1 MKLFEL
7 KKISWYDV
15 LIVLLSSTFL
25 IYFYGPILIAPN
37 EFLFAKYGDGFS
49 QYFNFVTYVKYSQSY
64 FEHTVANYP
73 YGEQIVYFDGQPFF
87 AALTKLLANVF
98 PFLGDY
104 VVGIMNGL
112 ALFAIWW
119 TPLLLYG
126 ILSRIDVKPIF
137 AVWGAMGIVFLEPQ
151 IFRLTGHFSLS
162 YCCAIPLTIYLLLR
176 IYEQKKVH
184 LWAGFLLFSNLM
196 WLYTHP
202 YLGLMC
208 CLLTGVVFFFYWCWN
223 FRAVAAKIN
232 YYILGF
238 VSGVLPVVIFQ
249 IVTKL
254 TDNHTSKT
262 EDVYGLFEYC
272 GAPEDVFLPNHPP
285 FKKAASEF
293 VGWNLDQTWEGW
305 SYVGVVTI
313 VTLLLVLIIG
323 ILKKIRNLRTSIE
336 STTHPAVKILF
347 LASIP
352 VLLLSWAYPFI
363 QYPALLDYVKVIT
376 QFRSLGRFSW
386 VFYYVS
392 TLVSIYYIHRG
403 ALFLKEKKQGFLAAL
418 LLFSCPLL
426 YMVEGYSAHAEVAEN
441 LDLYPN
447 YFLEK
452 NCPEVLKDGLEQ
464 INVADYQ
471 AILPLPYYYLGSGN
485 FYRTVLGGT
494 THFSMLTSIYTG
506 IPLATAFI
514 ARGDVWESR
523 NLVQLF
529 TAPYYDKKIKTD
541 FPSQKPFLITRSNYI
556 EPLSVHEQEVFDR
569 ARLISIDK
577 HGYALYALDF
587 KDLFILENNQVLD
600 KFKKTSSTLYPK
612 DDWLLEDSTADL
624 FYENFEDL
632 PSKHAFRGKGAFSAP
647 KKGSGTFVKMPLE
660 AKDKPATYKI
670 KAWVFNGEIDAMNHL
685 YIIAFG
691 ANDGGVW
698 DRLGQVRPDRA
709 PIIKGD
715 WSLVEF
721 SVNIPPN
728 KFKNLH
734 LDYYCG
740 IASKRTVYIDEVLI
754 YSGKGAVYK
763 PIRQENDRVEE
774 LIYNGH
780 HVLRKEASIAR

>member
-1 MKLFEL
+1 MKFFEL

-15 LIVLLSSTFL
+15 LVVLLSSTFL

-37 EFLFAKYGDGFS
+37 EFLFTKYGDGFS
-49 QYFNFVTYVKYSQSY
+49 QYFNFTTYVKYSQSY
-64 FEHTVANYP
+64 FEHTGANYP

-87 AALTKLLANVF
+87 AALTKLLSTIF
-98 PFLGDY
+98 PFLGNY
-104 VVGIMNGL
+104 TVGIMNSL

-126 ILSRIDVKPIF
+126 ILSRIDVKPIL

-176 IYEQKKVH
+176 IYEQERAR
-184 LWAGFLLFSNLM
+184 LWTGVLLFSNLM

-208 CLLTGVVFFFYWCWN
+208 CLLTVMVLFFYWCWN
-223 FRAVAAKIN
+223 LSAVMKCIN

-238 VSGVLPVVIFQ
+238 VSGLLPILIFQ
-249 IVTKL
+249 TLTRL
-254 TDNHTSKT
+254 TDKHTSKT

-285 FKKAASEF
+285 FKKTASEL

-305 SYVGVVTI
+305 SYVGVVTML
-313 VTLLLVLIIG
+313 TLLLVFILG
-323 ILKKIRNLRTSIE
+323 ILKKIWNLKKRTK
-336 STTHPAVKILF
+336 STSHPTVKILF
-347 LASIP
+347 WASIP
-352 VLLLSWAYPFI
+352 ILFLSWAYPFI
-363 QYPALLDYVKVIT
+363 QYPALLDSVKIIK

-403 ALFLKEKKQGFLAAL
+403 ALFLKDKKQGFLAAL
-418 LLFSCPLL
+418 LLFFGPLL
-426 YMVEGYSAHAEVAEN
+426 YMVEGYSAHAEIAEN
-441 LDLYPN
+441 LDKYPN

-452 NCPEVLKDGLEQ
+452 NCPKVLTDALAE
-464 INVADYQ
+464 INPADYQ

-485 FYRTVLGGT
+485 FYRTILGGT

-529 TAPYYDKKIKTD
+529 TAPYYDKKIKAD

-556 EPLSVHEQEVFDR
+556 EPLTVHEQQVFDR

-577 HGYALYALDF
+577 QGYALYALNF
-587 KDLFILENNQVLD
+587 EDLFVQENNQVLEE
-600 KFKKTSSTLYPK
+600 FKENLERLHPK
-612 DDWLLEDSTADL
+612 GDWWIEDSTAAL
-624 FYENFEDL
+624 FYEGFESL
-632 PSKHAFRGKGAFSAP
+632 SSTQAFRGQGAFSAP
-647 KKGSGTFVKMPLE
+647 KSGAGTFVKMPLE
-660 AKDKPATYKI
+660 ASTKARTYQI

-685 YIIAFG
+685 HVIAFG

-698 DRLGQVRPDRA
+698 ERLGQTRPDRT
-709 PIIKGD
+709 PIINGD
-715 WSLVEF
+715 WSLIEF
-721 SVNIPPN
+721 SVHIPPN
-728 KFKNLH
+728 KFKTLH

-740 IASKRTVYIDEVLI
+740 INSKQTVYIDDVLI
-754 YSGKGAVYK
+754 YSGEGAVYK
-763 PIRQENDRVEE
+763 LIREEKGQVKE

-780 HVLRKEASIAR
+780 QVLRKDE

>member
-15 LIVLLSSTFL
+15 LIVLLSSIFL
-25 IYFYGPILIAPN
+25 VYFYGPILIAPN
-37 EFLFAKYGDGFS
+37 EFLFTKYGDGFS
-49 QYFNFVTYVKYSQSY
+49 QYFNFTTYVKYSQSY
-64 FEHTVANYP
+64 FEHTVINYP
-73 YGEQIVYFDGQPFF
+73 YGEQIVYIDGQPFF
-87 AALTKLLANVF
+87 GAVTKLLATIF

-104 VVGIMNGL
+104 TVGIMNGL

-126 ILSRIDVKPIF
+126 ILSRIDVKPIL

-176 IYEQKKVH
+176 MYEQEKTRF
-184 LWAGFLLFSNLM
+184 WTGLLMLSNLM

-208 CLLTGVVFFFYWCWN
+208 CLLTGMVVFFYWCWN
-223 FRAVAAKIN
+223 FRVVATKLS
-232 YYILGF
+232 YYLLGL
-238 VSGVLPVVIFQ
+238 VSGVLPVAIFQ
-249 IVTKL
+249 IVTLL
-254 TDNHTSKT
+254 TDKHTSKT

-285 FKKAASEF
+285 FKKTVEQLL
-293 VGWNLDQTWEGW
+293 GWNLEQTWEGW
-305 SYVGVVTI
+305 SYVGLLTI
-313 VTLLLVLIIG
+313 LTLLLVLIIG
-323 ILKKIRNLRTSIE
+323 IINKVRQIPKTINNR
-336 STTHPAVKILF
+336 THPAVKILF
-347 LASIP
+347 WASIP
-352 VLLLSWAYPFI
+352 ILLLSWAYPFV
-363 QYPALLDYVKVIT
+363 QYPALLDYVKIIK

-392 TLVSIYYIHRG
+392 TLVSIYYIHR
-403 ALFLKEKKQGFLAAL
+403 AVLFLTEKKQGFLAAL
-418 LLFSCPLL
+418 LVLFGPLL
-426 YMVEGYSAHAEVAEN
+426 YMVEGYSAHAEVAQKLN
-441 LDLYPN
+441 QHPN

-464 INVADYQ
+464 INVEDYQ
-471 AILPLPYYYLGSGN
+471 AILPMPYYYLGSGN
-485 FYRTVLGGT
+485 FYRPVLGGT

-523 NLVQLF
+523 NLLQLF
-529 TAPYYDKKIKTD
+529 TAPYYDKKIKSD
-541 FPSQKPFLITRSNYI
+541 FPSQKPFLITRSNLM
-556 EPLSVHEQEVFDR
+556 EPLTVYEQEVFDR

-577 HGYALYALDF
+577 SGYALYALDF
-587 KDLFILENNQVLD
+587 KDLFVRENNQVLQTFEE
-600 KFKKTSSTLYPK
+600 KEKTLYAK
-612 DDWLLEDSTADL
+612 GDWLLEDSMTAL
-624 FYENFEDL
+624 FYEDFEAM
-632 PSKHAFRGKGAFSAP
+632 PSAQAFRGKGAFSAP
-647 KKGSGTFVKMPLE
+647 KNGSGTFVKMPLE
-660 AKDKPATYKI
+660 AQTVAQTYQI
-670 KAWVFNGEIDAMNHL
+670 KVWVFNGEIDAMSHL
-685 YIIAFG
+685 YIMAFG

-698 DRLGQVRPDRA
+698 EELGQARPDRS
-709 PIIKGD
+709 PVINGD

-721 SVNIPPN
+721 SINIPPN

-740 IASKRTVYIDEVLI
+740 VASKRTVYIDDVLI
-754 YSGKGAVYK
+754 YSGNGAVYK
-763 PIRQENDRVEE
+763 LVREESNRVEE

-780 HVLRKEASIAR
+780 LIFRKE

>member
-1 MKLFEL
+1 MKFFEL

-15 LIVLLSSTFL
+15 LVVLLSSTFL

-37 EFLFAKYGDGFS
+37 EFLFTKYGDGFS
-49 QYFNFVTYVKYSQSY
+49 QYFNFTTYVKYSQSY
-64 FEHTVANYP
+64 FEHTGANYP

-87 AALTKLLANVF
+87 AALTKLLSTIF
-98 PFLGDY
+98 PFLGNY
-104 VVGIMNGL
+104 TVGIMNSL

-126 ILSRIDVKPIF
+126 ILSRIDVKPIL

-176 IYEQKKVH
+176 IYEQERAR
-184 LWAGFLLFSNLM
+184 LWTGFLLFSNLM

-208 CLLTGVVFFFYWCWN
+208 CLLTVMVLFFYWCWN
-223 FRAVAAKIN
+223 LRAVMKCIN

-238 VSGVLPVVIFQ
+238 VSGLLPILIFQ
-249 IVTKL
+249 TLTRL
-254 TDNHTSKT
+254 TDKHTSKT

-285 FKKAASEF
+285 FKKTVSEL

-305 SYVGVVTI
+305 SYVGVVTML
-313 VTLLLVLIIG
+313 TLLLVFMLG
-323 ILKKIRNLRTSIE
+323 ILKKLWNLKK
-336 STTHPAVKILF
+336 STTSTSHPTVKILF
-347 LASIP
+347 WASIP
-352 VLLLSWAYPFI
+352 ILFLSWAYPFI
-363 QYPALLDYVKVIT
+363 QYPALLDSVKIIK

-403 ALFLKEKKQGFLAAL
+403 ALFLKDKKQGFLAAL
-418 LLFSCPLL
+418 LLFFGPLL
-426 YMVEGYSAHAEVAEN
+426 YMVEGYSAHAEIAEN
-441 LDLYPN
+441 LDKYPN

-452 NCPEVLKDGLEQ
+452 NCPKVLTDALAE
-464 INVADYQ
+464 INPADYQ

-485 FYRTVLGGT
+485 FYRTILGGT

-529 TAPYYDKKIKTD
+529 TAPYYDKKIKAD

-556 EPLSVHEQEVFDR
+556 EPLTVHEQQVFDR

-577 HGYALYALDF
+577 EGYALYALNF
-587 KDLFILENNQVLD
+587 EDLFVQENNQVLEE
-600 KFKKTSSTLYPK
+600 FKEKLDSLHPK
-612 DDWLLEDSTADL
+612 GDWLIEDSTAAL
-624 FYENFEDL
+624 FYEGFESL
-632 PSKHAFRGKGAFSAP
+632 SSTQAFRGQGAFSAP
-647 KKGSGTFVKMPLE
+647 KSGAGSFVKMPLE
-660 AKDKPATYKI
+660 ASTKARTYQI

-685 YIIAFG
+685 HVIAFG

-698 DRLGQVRPDRA
+698 ERLGQTRPDRT
-709 PIIKGD
+709 PIINGD
-715 WSLVEF
+715 WSLIEF
-721 SVNIPPN
+721 SVQIPPN
-728 KFKNLH
+728 KFKTLH

-740 IASKRTVYIDEVLI
+740 IKSKQTVYIDDVLI
-754 YSGKGAVYK
+754 YSGAGAVYK
-763 PIRQENDRVEE
+763 LIREEKGQVQE

-780 HVLRKEASIAR
+780 QVLRKDEL

>member
-1 MKLFEL
+1 MTLFEL

-37 EFLFAKYGDGFS
+37 EFLFTKYGDGFS
-49 QYFNFVTYVKYSQSY
+49 QYFNFTTYVKYSQSY

-87 AALTKLLANVF
+87 AAVTKLLMNVF
-98 PFLGDY
+98 PFLGGY
-104 VVGIMNGL
+104 TAGIMNGL
-112 ALFAIWW
+112 AMFAIWW

-126 ILSRIDVKPIF
+126 ILSRLDVKPIF

-176 IYEQKKVH
+176 VYEQEKLR
-184 LWAGFLLFSNLM
+184 LWIGFLVFSNLM

-208 CLLTGVVFFFYWCWN
+208 CLLTAMSFFFYWCWN
-223 FRAVAAKIN
+223 FRTVFRRLN

-238 VSGVLPVVIFQ
+238 VSSILPVLIFQ
-249 IVTKL
+249 TVTKL
-254 TDNHTSKT
+254 TDKHTSKT

-285 FKKAASEF
+285 FKKTASEL

-305 SYVGVVTI
+305 SYVGLVTI
-313 VTLLLVLIIG
+313 ITLLLVLIIG
-323 ILKKIRNLRTSIE
+323 IIKKITKLKQGTE
-336 STTHPAVKILF
+336 STSHPAVKILF
-347 LASIP
+347 WASIP
-352 VLLLSWAYPFI
+352 ILLLSWAYPFI
-363 QYPALLDYVKVIT
+363 QYPALLDYVQVIT

-403 ALFLKEKKQGFLAAL
+403 ALFLKAKKQGFLAAL
-418 LLFSCPLL
+418 LLFVCPLL

-441 LDLYPN
+441 LDHYPN

-452 NCPEVLKDGLEQ
+452 NCPKVLKDGLAE

-506 IPLATAFI
+506 IPLATAFV

-523 NLVQLF
+523 NLLQLF
-529 TAPYYDKKIKTD
+529 TAPYYDKKIKAD
-541 FPSQKPFLITRSNYI
+541 FPSQKPFLITRSNYM
-556 EPLSVHEQEVFDR
+556 EPLTVQEQEVFDR

-577 HGYALYALDF
+577 EGYALYALEF
-587 KDLFILENNQVLD
+587 KDLFVQENNQVLD
-600 KFKKTSSTLYPK
+600 KFKATSSTLYPK
-612 DDWLLEDSTADL
+612 GDWLLEDSTATL
-624 FYENFEDL
+624 FYDDFEGL
-632 PSKHAFRGKGAFSAP
+632 ASKHTFRGQGAFSAP
-647 KKGSGTFVKMPLE
+647 KKGSGTFAEMPLE
-660 AKDKPATYKI
+660 TTATATTYQI

-691 ANDGGVW
+691 VNSEGVSE
-698 DRLGQVRPDRA
+698 RFGHARPDRA

-715 WSLVEF
+715 WSLIEF
-721 SVNIPPN
+721 RVSIPPN
-728 KFKNLH
+728 KFKSLK

-740 IASKRTVYIDEVLI
+740 IASKRMTYIDDVLI
-754 YSGKGAVYK
+754 YSGDGAVYK
-763 PIRQENDRVEE
+763 PIRQEEHQVEE

-780 HVLRKEASIAR
+780 HVVRKE

>member
-1 MKLFEL
+1 MKLLQL
-7 KKISWYDV
+7 KKISGYDV
-15 LIVLLSSTFL
+15 LIVLLSSAFL

-37 EFLFAKYGDGFS
+37 EFLFTKYGDGFS
-49 QYFNFVTYVKYSQSY
+49 QYFNFTTYVKYSQSY
-64 FEHTVANYP
+64 FEHTGANYP

-87 AALTKLLANVF
+87 AALTKFLAIVF

-104 VVGIMNGL
+104 TVGIMNSL

-126 ILSRIDVKPIF
+126 ILSRLDVKPIL

-176 IYEQKKVH
+176 MYEQEKTR
-184 LWAGFLLFSNLM
+184 LWMGFLLFSNLM

-208 CLLTGVVFFFYWCWN
+208 CLLTGTAVFFYWCWN
-223 FRAVAAKIN
+223 IRTIITNIN
-232 YYILGF
+232 YYILAF
-238 VSGVLPVVIFQ
+238 VSSVLPVAIFQ
-249 IVTKL
+249 TVTRL
-254 TDNHTSKT
+254 TDKHTSKT

-285 FKKAASEF
+285 FKKTAEELL
-293 VGWNLDQTWEGW
+293 GWNLEQTWEGW
-305 SYVGVVTI
+305 SYVGLATILTLFSVV
-313 VTLLLVLIIG
+313 IIG
-323 ILKKIRNLRTSIE
+323 ILKKIWNLKKSTK

-347 LASIP
+347 WASIP
-352 VLLLSWAYPFI
+352 VLLLSWAYPFV
-363 QYPALLDYVKVIT
+363 QYPALLDYVKIIK

-392 TLVSIYYIHRG
+392 TLVSVYYIHRG
-403 ALFLKEKKQGFLAAL
+403 ALFLKKKKQGILAAL
-418 LLFSCPLL
+418 LLFFGPFL
-426 YMVEGYSAHAEVAEN
+426 YMIEGYSAHAEVAAN
-441 LDLYPN
+441 LDHYPN

-452 NCPEVLKDGLEQ
+452 NCPEVLKDALEQ
-464 INVADYQ
+464 INVEDYQ

-529 TAPYYDKKIKTD
+529 TAPYYDKKIKSD
-541 FPSQKPFLITRSNYI
+541 FPSQKPFLITRSNYM
-556 EPLSVHEQEVFDR
+556 EPLTVHEQAVFDR

-577 HGYALYALDF
+577 QGYALYALDF
-587 KDLFILENNQVLD
+587 KDLFVQENNQVLET
-600 KFKKTSSTLYPK
+600 FNEKKTGLYSK
-612 DDWLLEDSTADL
+612 ENWLLEDSTAVL
-624 FYENFEDL
+624 FYEDFEDL
-632 PSKHAFRGKGAFSAP
+632 SATHSFRGKGAFSAP
-647 KKGSGTFVKMPLE
+647 KNSSGTFLKMPLK
-660 AKDKPATYKI
+660 ASDQPTNYQI

-698 DRLGQVRPDRA
+698 ERLGQTRPDRTA
-709 PIIKGD
+709 LINGD
-715 WSLVEF
+715 WSLIEF
-721 SVNIPPN
+721 KVTVPPN
-728 KFKNLH
+728 KFKTLH

-740 IASKRTVYIDEVLI
+740 IASKRTVYIDDVLI
-754 YSGKGAVYK
+754 YSGNGSVYS
-763 PIRQENDRVEE
+763 IINQENNTIQE

-780 HVLRKEASIAR
+780 QIKRKE